1 MKLTKALT
9 YYLRSNT
16 SITLSGLLLG
26 IIAAAVLFKLPVW
39 VPVVSG
45 FMYLAA
51 GTAIFFSRR
60 GAEEIVNEKEED
72 RAEQN
77 QRKIA
82 AASALLEKL
91 TALRIPEGAVRDRL
105 NFFIVH
111 AGRSLTHQRR
121 RNIFLPKTAAAVEDT
136 LKAVGSYLNE
146 LDRISLEKRYGTDQ
160 DGGSGEGIE
169 HRAAAYIQRQAEFIK
184 DERLSQL
191 PQETDLDFFEAR
203 EDMDSL

>member
-60 GAEEIVNEKEED
+60 GAEEIVNEKEVD

-160 DGGSGEGIE
+160 DGGSGEEIE